1 MPFSYW
7 INVLGQSSLKVSMA
21 QGNGVAQPNKVGNI
35 AHYIL
40 LLVENA
46 PYKLKALLS
55 PSVTSVK

>member
-1 MPFSYW
+1 
-7 INVLGQSSLKVSMA
+7 MA

-35 AHYIL
+35 AHDIL

-55 PSVTSVK
+55 HSVTSVK